1 MGKVVG
7 GTSKLNSIVYLRGHI
22 RDYDL
27 WEEHGNVGW
36 AYENVLPYFKKSEN
50 QRGRFKHDG
59 ELSVGCTLQCSRNE
73 GSMQIA
79 NLFQNTEIT
88 TMFVSFHSTD
98 IYTLRQEHEIW

>member
-7 GTSKLNSIVYLRGHI
+7 GTNKLNNIIYLRGHI

-50 QRGRFKHDG
+50 QRGRFKHDS
-59 ELSVGCTLQCSRNE
+59 ELSGDCSCINCSVPE
-73 GSMQIA
+73 MKA
-79 NLFQNTEIT
+79 ACE
-88 TMFVSFHSTD
+88 
-98 IYTLRQEHEIW
+98 